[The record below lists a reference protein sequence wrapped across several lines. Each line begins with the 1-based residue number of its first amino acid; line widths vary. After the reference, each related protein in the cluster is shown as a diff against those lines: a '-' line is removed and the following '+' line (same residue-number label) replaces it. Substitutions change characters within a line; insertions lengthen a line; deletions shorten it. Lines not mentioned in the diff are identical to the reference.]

1 MLVVA
6 YLPVI
11 LSVFPPCA
19 QNVRNLNNLQKSYFI
34 AKTINLIKI
43 LSPFDCL
50 GYTFFSVKWPQ
61 ITRFLKK
68 CREIESVKII
78 PYLSVALNA
87 EIHVIYI

>member
-19 QNVRNLNNLQKSYFI
+19 QNFRNLNNLQKSYFI

-50 GYTFFSVKWPQ
+50 GYTFFQLSD
-61 ITRFLKK
+61 LKLPDFEK
-68 CREIESVKII
+68 NVEKLRALR
-78 PYLSVALNA
+78 LSRTSLLL
-87 EIHVIYI
+87 

>member
-50 GYTFFSVKWPQ
+50 GYTFFQLSD
-61 ITRFLKK
+61 LKLNYPIFK
-68 CREIESVKII
+68 KNVEKLRVLR
-78 PYLSVALNA
+78 LSRTSLLL
-87 EIHVIYI
+87 